1 MPSLLVRSRVFKSST
16 AAQNSSWRWK
26 WIEVENIDVDKKNW
40 NGDIHNRWGIY
51 PMHCFGNCKILRF
64 QLMQNIPR
72 NMDLLVHWPVNP
84 GVGWEMITRLI
95 TENYLIRHSV
105 DNSVADT
112 NVKKR
117 PTKKC
122 QFYLKQ
128 IFLEKLKLCKMCWLC
143 VPSLHS
149 SSTYRWDVQF
159 KLELI
164 SWWKSQ
170 KCSPCKLVDVAL
182 GRTKHPLNNEILD
195 RNGKYVP
202 DMLWMKYMNIALVV
216 HVLWFYY
223 WIL

>member
-26 WIEVENIDVDKKNW
+26 WIEVENIDIDKKNW
-40 NGDIHNRWGIY
+40 NGNIHNRWGIY

-64 QLMQNIPR
+64 QLLQNIPR

-105 DNSVADT
+105 DNSIADT

-122 QFYLKQ
+122 KFYLKL
-128 IFLEKLKLCKMCWLC
+128 IF
-143 VPSLHS
+143 
-149 SSTYRWDVQF
+149 Y
-159 KLELI
+159 
-164 SWWKSQ
+164 KS
-170 KCSPCKLVDVAL
+170 
-182 GRTKHPLNNEILD
+182 
-195 RNGKYVP
+195 
-202 DMLWMKYMNIALVV
+202 
-216 HVLWFYY
+216 
-223 WIL
+223 